1 MKKDKE
7 KEKARI
13 TNMLI
18 NINPLAPES
27 SIGKL
32 FDKYVRCDGL
42 INFTRSMNRKSNVI
56 SLLKVFVYNEV
67 TNKTCGLS
75 LQWSL

>member
-13 TNMLI
+13 TNMLV
-18 NINPLAPES
+18 NMNPLAPES

-32 FDKYVRCDGL
+32 FDKYVRYDR
-42 INFTRSMNRKSNVI
+42 FVI
-56 SLLKVFVYNEV
+56 LRIVRIEKVM
-67 TNKTCGLS
+67 LS
-75 LQWSL
+75 LY

>member
-13 TNMLI
+13 TNMLV
-18 NINPLAPES
+18 NMNPLAPES

-32 FDKYVRCDGL
+32 FDKYVRYDKSV
-42 INFTRSMNRKSNVI
+42 NFTYSTNRKSNVVP
-56 SLLKVFVYNEV
+56 LLNAVCLE
-67 TNKTCGLS
+67 
-75 LQWSL
+75 

>member
-18 NINPLAPES
+18 NMNPLAPES

-32 FDKYVRCDGL
+32 FDKYVRMMSL
-42 INFTRSMNRKSNVI
+42 VSNV
-56 SLLKVFVYNEV
+56 
-67 TNKTCGLS
+67 
-75 LQWSL
+75 